1 MKHKYHKVMLFQKFL
16 NPAFL
21 LMASKGQL
29 FWFLKVINVYATLRK
44 QPPAPWIN
52 DLSKHFED
60 DSGLSSLKS
69 C

>member
-1 MKHKYHKVMLFQKFL
+1 MKHKYHKVMLFQKCL

-29 FWFLKVINVYATLRK
+29 FWFLKVINVYATLGK

-52 DLSKHFED
+52 DLSKH
-60 DSGLSSLKS
+60 
-69 C
+69 